1 MKPRLEDILD
11 ATLEVLNIDKENF
24 SVNIRLRERSIVT
37 VKQMVS
43 LLGREYGFSLSDIGK
58 VLQLNHSTVHWNAKT
73 AMDYMRYEKEYAQ
86 KIQKIRDN
94 LRKKFPAL
102 WVDNERESCCDC
114 EVFKNRQGK
123 EFLLGF
129 HCPIMDRYVYRDE
142 IACQYIL
149 SDGLAF

>member
-24 SVNIRLRERSIVT
+24 RFNIRSRERSIVT

-43 LLGREYGFSLSDIGK
+43 LLGKEYGFSLSKIGET
-58 VLQLNHSTVHWNAKT
+58 LQLNHSTVHWDAKT
-73 AMDYMRYEKEYAQ
+73 AMNYIEYETDYAQ

-94 LRKKFPAL
+94 LHKKLLPL
-102 WVDNERESCCDC
+102 SVDSERESCCDC

-129 HCPIMDRYVYRDE
+129 YCPMVNKYVYRDE
-142 IACQYIL
+142 IACQYVL
-149 SDGLAF
+149 SDGLNF